1 MLIVELRG
9 SIITVRSEKLS
20 LNYLD
25 QFESL
30 KAESD
35 KTIANI
41 LLDGDIGSNHQDF
54 NSHFEQRGLQYNNR
68 GEVIVTG
75 FEKDNYY
82 EEGYSFFRSKL
93 HRLENQDHSYCDVG
107 WPGDYFLLTI
117 EYEVGLFK
125 QMKISA
131 DMDNFNPK
139 SLKAVSSTLLSKP
152 NYKMI
157 SGITYNN
164 DRLEVGNDFGYEKKG
179 LFAAIVRPKKS
190 IIFNKNIYRDF
201 IDASYAEIN
210 T

>member
-1 MLIVELRG
+1 MLLVELRG

-107 WPGDYFLLTI
+107 WPGDYFLLTV
-117 EYEVGLFK
+117 EYEVGLFQ

-164 DRLEVGNDFGYEKKG
+164 DSLEVGNDFGYEKKG
-179 LFAAIVRPKKS
+179 LFAGIVRPKKS

>member
-1 MLIVELRG
+1 
-9 SIITVRSEKLS
+9 
-20 LNYLD
+20 
-25 QFESL
+25 
-30 KAESD
+30 
-35 KTIANI
+35 
-41 LLDGDIGSNHQDF
+41 
-54 NSHFEQRGLQYNNR
+54 
-68 GEVIVTG
+68 
-75 FEKDNYY
+75 
-82 EEGYSFFRSKL
+82 
-93 HRLENQDHSYCDVG
+93 
-107 WPGDYFLLTI
+107 
-117 EYEVGLFK
+117 
-125 QMKISA
+125 MKISA

-179 LFAAIVRPKKS
+179 LFAGIVRTKKS